1 LTPRALVADP
11 TEPLASKLRDAL
23 LSAGFEVA
31 AAGSLDAA
39 VDALRGDEEPHVVF
53 AAVSEM
59 FDGVLLCERARE
71 IRPACPVVLVFF
83 PDASDPERDA
93 KDAGA
98 DAWIQAPFSPS
109 VVGTLA
115 HSMMN
120 VRELRGQISRL
131 EKEVRAAS
139 DKQVVAQTSEFEVL
153 KKLLL
158 IEVKRSRR
166 YRYPVAFL
174 LVGVDAMEAR
184 AAGLSLEKRT
194 SLLASVLR
202 HIASSIREID
212 LVVPSSEGRFLVFLS
227 HTPRD
232 GARVAAGRIVQ
243 RVAKMELKPPI
254 TVSVGMACYQPGP
267 AETDKVSFGALMRE
281 AAESLKRAQRE
292 GGNRVEGGGAERPG
306 RRPTRA
312 TTARSGKS

>member
-1 LTPRALVADP
+1 MTLRALVADP

-39 VDALRGDEEPHVVF
+39 VDVLRDEEPHVVF
-53 AAVSEM
+53 AANSEM

-71 IRPACPVVLVFF
+71 LRPACPVVMVFF
-83 PDASDPERDA
+83 PDAADPERDA

-98 DAWIQAPFSPS
+98 DAWIQAPFSPA

-115 HSMMN
+115 HAMLN
-120 VRELRGQISRL
+120 VRELRSQINRM
-131 EKEVRAAS
+131 EKEVADAS
-139 DKQVVAQTSEFEVL
+139 TRQVTQASEFEVL

-174 LVGVDAMEAR
+174 LVGVDQLEAR

-194 SLLASVLR
+194 ALLTAVLR
-202 HIASSIREID
+202 HIASSVRDID
-212 LVVPSSEGRFLVFLS
+212 LAVPSSEGRFLIFLS
-227 HTPRD
+227 HTPKE
-232 GARVAAGRIVQ
+232 GAQAAATRIVQ
-243 RVAKMELKPPI
+243 RVAKLDLKPPV
-254 TVSVGMACYQPGP
+254 TVSVGLACYQPGP
-267 AETDKVSFGALMRE
+267 ESDRVSFGALMRE
-281 AAESLKRAQRE
+281 AADHLKRAQKA
-292 GGNRVEGGGAERPG
+292 GGNRVEGGGGDRPG
-306 RRPTRA
+306 RRPTRV
-312 TTARSGKS
+312 TTVRAPKQS

>member
-1 LTPRALVADP
+1 MTLRALVADP

-71 IRPACPVVLVFF
+71 LRPACPVVLVFF
-83 PDASDPERDA
+83 PDAADPERDSQ
-93 KDAGA
+93 DAGA
-98 DAWIQAPFSPS
+98 DAWIQAPFTPS

-115 HSMMN
+115 HAMLN
-120 VRELRGQISRL
+120 VRELRGQLSRL

-139 DKQVVAQTSEFEVL
+139 DKQVAQTSEFEVL

-174 LVGVDAMEAR
+174 LVGVDVLEAR

-194 SLLASVLR
+194 SLLAAVLR
-202 HIASSIREID
+202 QIASSIREID
-212 LVVPSSEGRFLVFLS
+212 LAVPSSEGRFLVFLS

-232 GARVAAGRIVQ
+232 GARVAAARIVQ
-243 RVAKMELKPPI
+243 RVGKMEVKPPL
-254 TVSVGMACYQPGP
+254 TVSVGLACYQPGP
-267 AETDKVSFGALMRE
+267 ETDKVSFGALMRE
-281 AAESLKRAQRE
+281 AAESLKRAQRD
-292 GGNRVEGGGAERPG
+292 GGNRVEGGASERPG
-306 RRPTRA
+306 RRSTR
-312 TTARSGKS
+312 TTTTRTAKS

>member
-1 LTPRALVADP
+1 MTLRALVADP

-39 VDALRGDEEPHVVF
+39 VDVLRDEEPHVVF
-53 AAVSEM
+53 AANSEM

-71 IRPACPVVLVFF
+71 LRPACPVVMVFF
-83 PDASDPERDA
+83 PDAADPERDA

-98 DAWIQAPFSPS
+98 DAWIQAPFSPA

-115 HSMMN
+115 HAMLN
-120 VRELRGQISRL
+120 VRELRSQINRM
-131 EKEVRAAS
+131 EKEVRDAS
-139 DKQVVAQTSEFEVL
+139 TRQVTQASEFEVL

-174 LVGVDAMEAR
+174 LVGVDQLEAR

-194 SLLASVLR
+194 ALLTAVLR
-202 HIASSIREID
+202 HIASSVRDID
-212 LVVPSSEGRFLVFLS
+212 LAVPSSEGRFLIFLS
-227 HTPRD
+227 HTPKE
-232 GARVAAGRIVQ
+232 GAQTAATRIVQ
-243 RVAKMELKPPI
+243 RVAKLDLKPPV
-254 TVSVGMACYQPGP
+254 TVSVGLACYQPGP
-267 AETDKVSFGALMRE
+267 ESDKVSFGVLMRE
-281 AAESLKRAQRE
+281 AADSLKRAQRD
-292 GGNRVEGGGAERPG
+292 GGNRVEGVGDPRPG
-306 RRPTRA
+306 RRSTRA
-312 TTARSGKS
+312 GPRSAKP